1 MSIRSLGRP
10 LFAGLSPLALFAAP
24 AFASGPV
31 DHLIG
36 VTAKRDPTVSAL
48 PDATAFQLAGL
59 GDDFTFVTGGQFTE
73 LPNGKAR
80 LVGVLARIADPNKR
94 FLADLTFDNR
104 VDASDPS
111 YPPAGS
117 PMLDLLAPAYAG
129 NGGACHRKHRKKN
142 AIRKMQRR
150 MQRQA
155 MQNQYGGGYGGY
167 GNGWNN
173 GYQNAG
179 NGRWG
184 F

>member
-1 MSIRSLGRP
+1 MKTT
-10 LFAGLSPLALFAAP
+10 LALLMAAAITIGGFQAANAQNAP
-24 AFASGPV
+24 LNGYASNGSF
-31 DHLIG
+31 LG
-36 VTAKRDPTVSAL
+36 NL
-48 PDATAFQLAGL
+48 LNGAG
-59 GDDFTFVTGGQFTE
+59 F
-73 LPNGKAR
+73 NGYNN
-80 LVGVLARIADPNKR
+80 G
-94 FLADLTFDNR
+94 
-104 VDASDPS
+104 
-111 YPPAGS
+111 YPYAAGANYNGYN
-117 PMLDLLAPAYAG
+117 PYLNAGYGNNGYNGAYAG